1 MPNPATK
8 SCQNGKVTAKG
19 APKSAEAKGN
29 GTKMHRRSRSGL
41 LGLAKYLEGFTDDD
55 LQAVSP
61 AGFEGRSVMK
71 DRVSAKLVGI
81 WG

>member
-8 SCQNGKVTAKG
+8 SGQNSKVTATG

-41 LGLAKYLEGFTDDD
+41 LDVAKYLKGFIDDD
-55 LQAVSP
+55 V
-61 AGFEGRSVMK
+61 
-71 DRVSAKLVGI
+71 
-81 WG
+81 